1 MKTVFFNKF
10 AVALLGLAVWA
21 VSGVNAHAQDR
32 GIMASSVAGIPSSL
46 WSDDP
51 IEEHSLEELTINIDI
66 EMEEVPTVT
75 FINKTGEVVAVLKGD
90 KAVLEGFYKDRVA
103 NSYFLSSYGVHEVY
117 LIR

>member
-10 AVALLGLAVWA
+10 AWALFGLALWT
-21 VSGVNAHAQDR
+21 VSGVNANAQDR
-32 GIMASSVAGIPSSL
+32 GIMASSLAGIPSST

-51 IEEHSLEELTINIDI
+51 IEEHSLEEFNIDI
-66 EMEEVPTVT
+66 EMEDVPTVT

-90 KAVLEGFYKDRVA
+90 KAVLEGFYKERVA